1 MMLTSLKKGSMSM
14 TEFFGK
20 LKVVANELIV
30 TANLVGTLDFLT
42 HLISRL
48 GQPFYPV
55 VVYIKAN
62 LAKMIVNEAYY
73 VNL

>member
-1 MMLTSLKKGSMSM
+1 MSM

-20 LKVVANELIV
+20 LKAVVDELVV
-30 TANLVGTLDFLT
+30 TSNLVGTLDFLT

-48 GQPFYPV
+48 GQPYYPV

-62 LAKMIVNEAYY
+62 LAKMIVNEAYS
-73 VNL
+73 VNS